1 MDRLDPNNA
10 ENAERIRAMI
20 LSDNLSD
27 YGSVDDKMNPK
38 RIMRNQ
44 EKIIRRV
51 QKTQSQKMIAAMK
64 WTLLTIVS
72 LEKTRPSV
80 VR

>member
-1 MDRLDPNNA
+1 MDRLDTSNA
-10 ENAERIRAMI
+10 EDAERIRAMI